1 MELLKG
7 NLYFITDEFF
17 ERVGD
22 PYLKINYETSMRPH
36 YFAVRDKKTA
46 LYWMV
51 PCSTR
56 IEKFERILAKKRA
69 QNKPTDTI
77 KIVRI
82 QGHPTALLFQD
93 MFPISPKY
101 IEKRYFRGGDPV
113 FIDSER
119 LVKELERNAYRVIG
133 LIRRGIKFTPTQ
145 PDALRIEKLMLAELE
160 E

>member
-56 IEKFERILAKKRA
+56 IEK
-69 QNKPTDTI
+69 
-77 KIVRI
+77 
-82 QGHPTALLFQD
+82 
-93 MFPISPKY
+93 
-101 IEKRYFRGGDPV
+101 
-113 FIDSER
+113 
-119 LVKELERNAYRVIG
+119 
-133 LIRRGIKFTPTQ
+133 
-145 PDALRIEKLMLAELE
+145 LMLAELE

>member
-17 ERVGD
+17 ERV
-22 PYLKINYETSMRPH
+22 
-36 YFAVRDKKTA
+36 
-46 LYWMV
+46 
-51 PCSTR
+51 
-56 IEKFERILAKKRA
+56 
-69 QNKPTDTI
+69 
-77 KIVRI
+77 
-82 QGHPTALLFQD
+82 
-93 MFPISPKY
+93 
-101 IEKRYFRGGDPV
+101 GDPV